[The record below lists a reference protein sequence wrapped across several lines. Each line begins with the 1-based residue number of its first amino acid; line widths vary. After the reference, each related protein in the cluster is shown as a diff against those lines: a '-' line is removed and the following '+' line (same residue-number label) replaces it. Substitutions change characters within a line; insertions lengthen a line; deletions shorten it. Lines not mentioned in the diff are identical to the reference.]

1 MERIAGRWTSDVWP
15 VVVSAYK
22 HGEPINA
29 LPLDQIMLREKEDR
43 FVLWIPA
50 RESYEIRVFNSQGVL
65 KSRVETNANSITVR
79 LANE

>member
-1 MERIAGRWTSDVWP
+1 
-15 VVVSAYK
+15 
-22 HGEPINA
+22 
-29 LPLDQIMLREKEDR
+29 MLREKEDR

-65 KSRVETNANSITVR
+65 KSRIETNANSITVR